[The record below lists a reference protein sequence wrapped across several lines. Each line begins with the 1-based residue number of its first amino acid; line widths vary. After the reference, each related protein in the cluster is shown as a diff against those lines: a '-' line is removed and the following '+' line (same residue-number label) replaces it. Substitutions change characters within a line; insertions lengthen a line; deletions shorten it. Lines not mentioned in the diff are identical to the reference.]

1 MTRLRPAF
9 LVVGLVALLTAC
21 AGPAAP
27 GGGNQGQSPSTS
39 PPKTLIIGVT
49 STVHAFALAGTTTT
63 AGGWLSTSELH
74 SEGLITADAQTRTPV
89 GRLAERRPS
98 FDDGSIQLQADGK
111 MRVVY
116 SLRSGITWQD
126 GAPFT

>member
-1 MTRLRPAF
+1 MTRSMPGILS
-9 LVVGLVALLTAC
+9 LGLMALLTAC

-27 GGGNQGQSPSTS
+27 GGSNQGQSPSTS

-74 SEGLITADAQTRTPV
+74 SEGLVTSDVGSRAPV
-89 GRLAERRPS
+89 GRLAERVPS
-98 FDDGSIQLQADGK
+98 FDDGSI
-111 MRVVY
+111 
-116 SLRSGITWQD
+116 
-126 GAPFT
+126 